1 MKDEFRLLLSASAI
15 ALFAVWRFTAE
26 EPVDLRQHRIALP
39 VDAKVYH
46 NLNYSDIFD
55 HETAEGNMVVS
66 SGAVAIETGK
76 YTGRSPKDKYIVKQ
90 PPSESEVILSSIY
103 DKFTLITA

>member
-1 MKDEFRLLLSASAI
+1 MKEDYRLLLSVSAV

-26 EPVDLRQHRIALP
+26 EPLDLRRHRIALP
-39 VDAKVYH
+39 ADASVYR
-46 NLNYSDIFD
+46 NLNYSDIFE
-55 HETAEGNMVVS
+55 HEVAEGNMVVS

-90 PPSESEVILSSIY
+90 QPSESEVTKTFQS
-103 DKFTLITA
+103 